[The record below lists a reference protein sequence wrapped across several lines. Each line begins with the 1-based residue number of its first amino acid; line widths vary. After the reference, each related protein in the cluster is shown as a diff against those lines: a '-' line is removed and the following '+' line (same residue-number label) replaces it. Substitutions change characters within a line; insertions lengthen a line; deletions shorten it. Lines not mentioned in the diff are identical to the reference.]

1 MSGVTVDGMVTGE
14 MGTPSPITELWR
26 VLSRHK
32 LLFATVALSV
42 MVVGGGIVTILPRTY
57 SATATVVVPPQE
69 TDPLQPSQSG
79 ISAEEED
86 ARTVTEAAMLSSRDV
101 TGVVV
106 RNLGIGLRP
115 VPSHLTQLLCSLG
128 VFCKPVVPPTLDQ
141 RIDGFLDNLLVLQEP
156 HSRVVDVTVTDRDPL
171 MAAQAANALVAAEQV
186 KALAHDSGDLDRT
199 VGWLDQ
205 RTAELRQKWLDAVRV
220 ANDFRVSHQLT
231 AAGTM
236 ADGTGQGLSQAEVQ
250 QGATSLLDAQA
261 RLAAAAAQQDALRRG
276 GAAAMVADPG
286 VAALSAQ
293 LATAEAARAAASGQL
308 GSNNPELLALNN
320 QVASAQA
327 SLQSATGRALAA
339 VSDRARAARTEV
351 AQLEAGLRTLKGNA
365 GEEAGPVAQLSTL
378 EQEAASA
385 RVVYETF
392 LTREKELADRAAILR
407 PQVEFVSHAP
417 VPTHPSSPK
426 LMRLIPGVLFLALA
440 AAGASAFLRDHL
452 AAGFRDVARLR
463 STLRLPL
470 LSMVPQVRG
479 RRETVLRHVID
490 VPYGRASEAMRTVM
504 AQIALTAGTGET
516 SQTVLISSADMGEGK
531 TTIALWL
538 ATLAAEGG
546 PGVLL
551 IDGDH
556 RRGLVSSQ
564 FGSDGRAPGLTELL
578 AGEVPLDQVL
588 QTDVQTGVRFI
599 AAGRATSRALGQ
611 AEIVRLERLLASL
624 RGLFRLIVIDSPP
637 LMGMSDALVYAR
649 LADQTVLVCRWRAT
663 SRTAVTTSLERLREA
678 GARLSGVVL
687 SRVNPRE
694 ALMYGGEYGPR
705 VPRAVPRLNAR

>member
-1 MSGVTVDGMVTGE
+1 MSGVTVDGMVRVG
-14 MGTPSPITELWR
+14 MDAPSPIAELWR

-32 LLFATVALSV
+32 LLFLTVALSV
-42 MVVGGGIVTILPRTY
+42 MIIGGGVVTMLPRTY

-69 TDPLQPSQSG
+69 TDPFQPGQGG

-101 TGVVV
+101 AGVVV
-106 RNLGIGLRP
+106 RDLGIGLQP
-115 VPSHLTQLLCSLG
+115 APSPMTELLCGLR
-128 VFCKPVVPPTLDQ
+128 VFCKPVVMPTLDQ
-141 RIDGFLDNLLVLQEP
+141 RIDGFLDNLVVLQEP
-156 HSRVVDVTVTDRDPL
+156 HSRVVDVTVTDRDPVI
-171 MAAQAANALVAAEQV
+171 AARAANALVAAEQA

-199 VGWLDQ
+199 VGWLDR
-205 RTAELRQKWLDAVRV
+205 RTTELRNKWLDAVRV

-231 AAGTM
+231 AAGAA
-236 ADGTGQGLSQAEVQ
+236 ADATGQSLSGSEVQ
-250 QGATSLLDAQA
+250 QGATSLLEAQA
-261 RLAAAAAQQDALRRG
+261 RLAAAAAQEGALRRG
-276 GAAAMVADPG
+276 GDAAIVADPG

-293 LATAEAARAAASGQL
+293 LATAEAARATASGQL
-308 GSNNPELLALNN
+308 GPNNPELLALDN
-320 QVASAQA
+320 QVASARA
-327 SLQSATGRALAA
+327 SLAAATGRALAA
-339 VSDRARAARTEV
+339 VSDRARAARSEV
-351 AQLEAGLRTLKGNA
+351 AQLEAGLKTLKGNA
-365 GEEAGPVAQLSTL
+365 GAEDGPVAQLSTL
-378 EQEAASA
+378 EEEAASA

-407 PQVEFVSHAP
+407 PQIEFVSHAP
-417 VPTHPSSPK
+417 VPTHPASPK

-440 AAGASAFLRDHL
+440 AAGASVFLRDHL
-452 AAGFRDVARLR
+452 AAGFRDAGSLR
-463 STLRLPL
+463 TILRLPL

-479 RRETVLRHVID
+479 RREAVLRHVID
-490 VPYGRASEAMRTVM
+490 APYGRASEAMRTVM
-504 AQIALTAGTGET
+504 AQIALAAGPGQG
-516 SQTVLISSADMGEGK
+516 SQTVLISSADTGEGK

-538 ATLAAEGG
+538 ATLAAGAG

-578 AGEVPLDQVL
+578 ADEVPLEQVL
-588 QTDVQTGVRFI
+588 QTDLKTGVRFI

-611 AEIVRLERLLASL
+611 GEIVRLERLLAGL
-624 RGLFRLIVIDSPP
+624 RNQFRLIVIDSPP
-637 LMGMSDALVYAR
+637 LMGMSDALVYSR

-663 SRTAVTTSLERLREA
+663 SRTAVTTALERLRDA

-687 SRVNPRE
+687 SRVDPRE

-705 VPRAVPRLNAR
+705 APRAVPRLNAR